1 MDDAAQRMSPS
12 EQVGNAALLAD
23 IVDAAGVVA
32 RAKARRDGEALAAE
46 QRDLHAL
53 VRAARDRGV
62 SWQTIGDALG
72 LRRGA
77 AYQRFRHTVTDARSM
92 SDR

>member
-1 MDDAAQRMSPS
+1 MSPS
-12 EQVGNAALLAD
+12 EQVGNAALLAN
-23 IVDAAGVVA
+23 IVVVA
-32 RAKARRDGEALAAE
+32 RARARRDGEALAAE
-46 QRDLHAL
+46 QRELHVL

-62 SWQTIGDALG
+62 SWQTIGDTLG

-92 SDR
+92 SGL